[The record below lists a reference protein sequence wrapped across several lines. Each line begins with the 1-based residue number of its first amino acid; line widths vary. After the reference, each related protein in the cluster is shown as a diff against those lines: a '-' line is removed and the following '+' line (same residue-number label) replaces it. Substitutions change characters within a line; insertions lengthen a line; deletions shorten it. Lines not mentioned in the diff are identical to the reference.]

1 MKKIAHSIHS
11 RDYVVCLDDINDRIY
26 LVKDLDVDGKQ
37 AEVLFLALS
46 EFGDDVL
53 IYSTKIDVNRL
64 VPAEESFINLNGH
77 LAYVKSLIES
87 GDDIMLY
94 NVNYAA
100 S

>member
-1 MKKIAHSIHS
+1 MKKITHSIHTG
-11 RDYVVCLDDINDRIY
+11 DYVICLDDENDRIY
-26 LVKDLDVDGKQ
+26 LVKELDGEGQ
-37 AEVLFLALS
+37 AEVLYLMLN

-53 IYSTKIDVNRL
+53 VYKAKISVNRL

-87 GDDIMLY
+87 GEDIMY
-94 NVNYAA
+94 YATPSA

>member
-1 MKKIAHSIHS
+1 MKKITHSIHTG
-11 RDYVVCLDDINDRIY
+11 DYVICLDDENDRIY
-26 LVKDLDVDGKQ
+26 LVKELNEEGQ
-37 AEVLFLALS
+37 AEVLYLMIN

-53 IYSTKIDVNRL
+53 VYKARIDVNRL

-87 GDDIMLY
+87 GEDIMY
-94 NVNYAA
+94 YETPSA